1 MTYTIIISGFGGQ
14 GILAAGKLL
23 ANTAL
28 MEGKNVSWLPSYGP
42 EKRGGTSNC
51 HVVISDEPVGSPF
64 IANPN
69 IVIVMSRPAFDKY
82 EKMLVPGG
90 LLITDTLAARK
101 ESRREDIQII
111 DVAATQNAVDMG
123 MPQLANMMLIGTL
136 LGKTKVLREEFIE
149 KSICEILSEDK
160 QHLISY
166 EIKILKMG
174 IEYGAKGILL

>member
-51 HVVISDEPVGSPF
+51 HVIISDEPVGSPF
-64 IANPN
+64 ITSPN
-69 IVIVMSRPAFDKY
+69 TVIAMSKPAFDKY
-82 EKMLVPGG
+82 EKIIVPGG
-90 LLITDTLAARK
+90 LLIVDTLAVSK
-101 ESRREDIQII
+101 ESVRKDIQI
-111 DVAATQNAVDMG
+111 VEVTATQSTVEMG
-123 MPQLANMMLIGTL
+123 MPKMANMMLIGTL

-149 KSICEILSEDK
+149 KSICEMLPEDK
-160 QHLISY
+160 QHLIPY
-166 EIKILKMG
+166 ELKLLKIGM
-174 IEYGAKGILL
+174 EYGA